1 MKNAKIMNFREVEG
15 KTPAGGGGTWYR
27 LIESA
32 DTEAGLIFGFGRI
45 KPDDGRGWHSHPE
58 GEDEIFY
65 VIEGKGLGE
74 WKFEGKSYKQEIPS
88 GTAFYTP
95 GIMENNI
102 TNVGD
107 KDLLCVYCIYKP
119 IK

>member
-1 MKNAKIMNFREVEG
+1 MNFREVEG
-15 KTPAGGGGTWYR
+15 KTPPGGGGTWCR

-45 KPDDGRGWHSHPE
+45 KPGDGRGWHSHPE

-65 VIEGKGLGE
+65 VIEGKGLAE

-88 GTAFYTP
+88 GAAFYTP

-107 KDLLCVYCIYKP
+107 KDLSCVYCIYKP
-119 IK
+119 VK